1 MTDFQ
6 RRLGQTIDTLRQCL
20 NCEATV
26 EQLAL
31 AIIACLKADNKVLC
45 FGNGGSAA
53 QALHFAA
60 ELTGRFRRERKGLA
74 AIALNAD
81 VAAITAIA
89 NDYGFER
96 VFERQ
101 VEALVK
107 AGDVVIGLSTSGSS
121 LNVLQGLERA
131 KRQGA
136 TTALLTS
143 QRCSQPPPFVD
154 LCIAVP
160 THDTALAQEA
170 HLVILHW
177 LCERVEAEG
186 FTTVSQ

>member
-6 RRLGQTIDTLRQCL
+6 RRLEQTIDTLRQCVD
-20 NCEATV
+20 CEAMV
-26 EQLAL
+26 ERLAA
-31 AIIACLKADNKVLC
+31 AIIACLKADNKVVC

-53 QALHFAA
+53 EALHFAA

-81 VAAITAIA
+81 GAAITAIG

-107 AGDVVIGLSTSGSS
+107 EGDVVIGLSTSGSS
-121 LNVLQGLERA
+121 PNVLRGLEKA
-131 KRQGA
+131 KKQGA

-143 QRCSQPPPFVD
+143 QRCPQPPSFVD
-154 LCIAVP
+154 FYIAVP
-160 THDTALAQEA
+160 SHDTALAQEA

-177 LCERVEAEG
+177 LCERVEAER
-186 FTTVSQ
+186 FTTMAQ